1 MAAIVSFMAAPYRAC
16 GAFEKARMS
25 NVRCRHT
32 QALKDGAGEIF
43 LLKESNHGI
52 ARKPDPLMDSPHTGT
67 SLLSV
72 FALASATV
80 AAAAD
85 LPTPDEYRGNW
96 PRFRSADGGG
106 VAKGDVPLTFDVKTG
121 ANIAWSVAVPASVT

>member
-1 MAAIVSFMAAPYRAC
+1 MC
-16 GAFEKARMS
+16 GAGIPIRW
-25 NVRCRHT
+25 RT
-32 QALKDGAGEIF
+32 GAGVIF

-52 ARKPDPLMDSPHTGT
+52 TRKPDPLMDSPHTGT

-85 LPTPDEYRGNW
+85 LPTPDEYRGN
-96 PRFRSADGGG
+96 
-106 VAKGDVPLTFDVKTG
+106 
-121 ANIAWSVAVPASVT
+121 

>member
-1 MAAIVSFMAAPYRAC
+1 MC
-16 GAFEKARMS
+16 GAGIPIRW
-25 NVRCRHT
+25 RT
-32 QALKDGAGEIF
+32 GAGVIF

-52 ARKPDPLMDSPHTGT
+52 TRRPDPLMNSPNTGT

-80 AAAAD
+80 VAAAD

-96 PRFRSADGGG
+96 PRFRGPDGGG
-106 VAKGDVPLTFDVKTG
+106 VAKGDVPLTFDVKSG

>member
-1 MAAIVSFMAAPYRAC
+1 MC
-16 GAFEKARMS
+16 GAGIPIRW
-25 NVRCRHT
+25 RT
-32 QALKDGAGEIF
+32 GAGVIF

-106 VAKGDVPLTFDVKTG
+106 VAKGDVQLTFDVKTG